1 MKFRCERDMLVDAIA
16 NCGRA
21 SASRSTSAVLG
32 GVKLT
37 CGGNRLDL
45 VGTDLDLTIRSAI
58 EVIGI
63 DDGSCV
69 LPSRLGADVVRSL
82 DPGAVTVE
90 SSEGQ
95 VEISASRARFVVN
108 TFPVEDFPVM
118 GEVVAHQ
125 VRLGHDDLLD
135 ALRQVVRAASGDDAR
150 PLLTGVL
157 MERTE
162 SGVRLVATDSYRLA
176 LRNLP
181 GVQALPEGIERII
194 VPARCLAEL
203 QRALGSG
210 GKDAGSEV
218 GIGVADLEVS
228 FEVGGMHIGA
238 RLLDGKFPDY
248 EQLIPTGYP
257 SQLVV
262 GRESMLEA
270 LRRVRLLVRDNTTA
284 VRLSITT
291 GTVELSVSSHE
302 IGHMTEQVDADLEG
316 DEATVSFNPAYLVDG
331 IEAIEEDEVEI
342 QITDTSK
349 PSTVRAPGDSEY
361 RYLLMPVRVS

>member
-1 MKFRCERDMLVDAIA
+1 M
-16 NCGRA
+16 
-21 SASRSTSAVLG
+21 
-32 GVKLT
+32 
-37 CGGNRLDL
+37 
-45 VGTDLDLTIRSAI
+45 
-58 EVIGI
+58 
-63 DDGSCV
+63 
-69 LPSRLGADVVRSL
+69 
-82 DPGAVTVE
+82 
-90 SSEGQ
+90 
-95 VEISASRARFVVN
+95 EISASRARFVVN